1 MNYTITNEKFSNSAD
16 IANAETII
24 AMVIEN
30 NQDFG
35 TDYTEDDFDIT
46 PWQIKCRG
54 EVIAEVVTTFKVVAI
69 APTSYQF
76 SSMLSF
82 GTPYRKSGGRFIAE
96 QEFDTEE
103 EAKDYLRDRADMYYD
118 DEQGLNNALYEINK
132 YGFLTLDAVTA
143 SIERNE
149 E

>member
-16 IANAETII
+16 IETAENII

-35 TDYTEDDFDIT
+35 TDYTEADFIVS

-54 EVIAEVVTTFKVVAI
+54 EVIAEVVTTFKVIAI

-82 GTPYRKSGGRFIAE
+82 GMPYRKSGGRFIAE
-96 QEFDTEE
+96 QEFHTEE
-103 EAKDYLRDRADMYYD
+103 EAKDYLRYRAERYF
-118 DEQGLNNALYEINK
+118 EIGNELANAFDEINN
-132 YGFLTLDAVTA
+132 YGFLTIDAVTA
-143 SIERNE
+143 SIESNE